1 MFLAGIEFKILT
13 FSCPGED
20 LRRQRNL
27 NITILF
33 MTEQQALK
41 GFSKL

>member
-1 MFLAGIEFKILT
+1 MFLVGIEFKILT
-13 FSCPGED
+13 FSCAGED

-33 MTEQQALK
+33 MTEQQAQK
-41 GFSKL
+41 F